1 MGGVGKLMADGILQS
16 LEHAFKRVANSGVIR
31 TDRGPLAR
39 VEVYLAPYVDA
50 IRGELT
56 ASEWT
61 ALVALCS
68 MLGFIILLF
77 PIYALTNSPAL
88 TLVFSLLGAIFI
100 GYVVVTIPT
109 IMSFM
114 KIERMERSM
123 PLFLS
128 HLTAVYSDRKNMR
141 DALLSMMP
149 MDYGQLSVELREA
162 ISNFE
167 VSGNPKTSFRRLTE
181 TIQCRSINRAFDLI
195 TKSIDSGIDVSE
207 SLSILTNDITS
218 DLDAD
223 MEKNSR
229 ISLSTWMILLSSSLF
244 YPLFAG
250 MGYNITGILE
260 GLMGSAL
267 YSAIDKQLLLFSLL
281 VYMLLANALDAMF
294 IGQVRYGSVK
304 RGLIIVFPLM
314 LLISTVVFT
323 VSMKLAGVFVG

>member
-1 MGGVGKLMADGILQS
+1 MADGILQS
-16 LEHAFKRVANSGVIR
+16 FERAFKRVVDSGIIR
-31 TDRGPLAR
+31 TERGPLAKI
-39 VEVYLAPYVDA
+39 EVYLAPYVSV
-50 IRGELT
+50 IRGELN

-61 ALVALCS
+61 VLVALCS
-68 MLGFIILLF
+68 MLGFIVLIF
-77 PIYALTNSPAL
+77 PLYALTNSPPLAV
-88 TLVFSLLGAIFI
+88 VFSLLGAIFI

-109 IMSFM
+109 IMAFM
-114 KIERMERSM
+114 KIERMERAM

-149 MDYGQLSVELREA
+149 MDYGQLSLELREA

-167 VSGNPKTSFRRLTE
+167 VSGNPKTSFRRLRE
-181 TIQCRSINRAFDLI
+181 TINCRSINRAFDLI

-207 SLSILTNDITS
+207 SLSILTNNITS
-218 DLDAD
+218 DLDAEMD
-223 MEKNSR
+223 KNSR
-229 ISLSTWMILLSSSLF
+229 ISMSTWMILLSSSLF

-250 MGYNITGILE
+250 MGYNITLILE
-260 GLMGSAL
+260 GLMGSPL

-281 VYMLLANALDAMF
+281 VYMLLANALDSMF

-323 VSMKLAGVFVG
+323 VSMKLAGIFVG

>member
-1 MGGVGKLMADGILQS
+1 MAEGILQI
-16 LEHAFKRVANSGVIR
+16 LERAFKRVAKSGIIR

-39 VEVYLAPYVDA
+39 IEVYLAPYVDV

-61 ALVALCS
+61 VLVALS
-68 MLGFIILLF
+68 SIVGFIVLLL
-77 PIYALTNSPAL
+77 PAYALTSSPSL
-88 TLVFSLLGAIFI
+88 TLIFSLLGALFI

-109 IMSFM
+109 MLAFM
-114 KIERMERSM
+114 KVESLERAM

-167 VSGNPKTSFRRLTE
+167 VSGNPRTSFRRLRE
-181 TIQCRSINRAFDLI
+181 TIDSRSVNRAFDLI

-207 SLSILTNDITS
+207 SLSMLVNNITS
-218 DLDAD
+218 DRDAEA
-223 MEKNSR
+223 EKNSR
-229 ISLSTWMILLSSSLF
+229 VGLSTWMILLSSSFF

-250 MGYNITGILE
+250 MGYNIMLLLE
-260 GLMGSAL
+260 GLMGTPL
-267 YSAIDKQLLLFSLL
+267 YSAIDKQFLLFSLL

-304 RGLIIVFPLM
+304 RGLIMVFPLM
-314 LLISTVVFT
+314 LLIAVVVFT
-323 VSMKLAGVFVG
+323 ASMKLAGAFVG

>member
-1 MGGVGKLMADGILQS
+1 MADGILQG
-16 LEHAFKRVANSGVIR
+16 LERIFKRIADSGVIK

-39 VEVYLAPYVDA
+39 VEVYLAPYVDV

-61 ALVALCS
+61 LLVALS
-68 MLGFIILLF
+68 AMVGFIVLLL
-77 PIYALTNSPAL
+77 PVYALTNSPAL
-88 TLVFSLLGAIFI
+88 AIIFSLLGAIFI

-109 IMSFM
+109 ILASM
-114 KIERMERSM
+114 KTENMERAM

-149 MDYGQLSVELREA
+149 MDYGQLSLELRES

-167 VSGNPKTSFRRLTE
+167 VSGNPKTSFRRLSK
-181 TIQCRSINRAFDLI
+181 TIRCRSINRAFDLI

-207 SLSILTNDITS
+207 SLSILTNNITS
-218 DLDAD
+218 DLDAEV
-223 MEKNSR
+223 EKNSR
-229 ISLSTWMILLSSSLF
+229 IGLSTWMILLSSSLF

-250 MGYNITGILE
+250 MGYNITLILE
-260 GLMGSAL
+260 GLIGSPL
-267 YSAIDKQLLLFSLL
+267 YSAVDKQLLLFSLL
-281 VYMLLANALDAMF
+281 VYMLLANALDSMF

-304 RGLIIVFPLM
+304 RGLIMVFPLM

-323 VSMKLAGVFVG
+323 VSMKLAGIFVG

>member
-1 MGGVGKLMADGILQS
+1 MSDGILQS
-16 LEHAFKRVANSGVIR
+16 LEHAFKRVVHSGVIR

-39 VEVYLAPYVDA
+39 VEVYLAPYIDV

-61 ALVALCS
+61 VLVALCS
-68 MLGFIILLF
+68 MLGFIVLIF

-88 TLVFSLLGAIFI
+88 TVIFSVLGGIFI

-109 IMSFM
+109 IMAFM

-149 MDYGQLSVELREA
+149 MDYGQLSLELREA

-167 VSGNPKTSFRRLTE
+167 VSGNPKTSFRRLSE

-218 DLDAD
+218 DLDGEV
-223 MEKNSR
+223 EKNSK
-229 ISLSTWMILLSSSLF
+229 ISLSTWMILMSSSLF

-250 MGYNITGILE
+250 MGYNITLILE
-260 GLMGSAL
+260 GIMGTSL
-267 YSAIDKQLLLFSLL
+267 YSAVDKQLLLFSLL

-294 IGQVRYGSVK
+294 IGQVRYGSVR

-323 VSMKLAGVFVG
+323 VSMKMAGIFVG